1 MFPIVEF
8 CVSNLASG
16 THPVLEALEK
26 DPGLEVVE
34 YGCLGFC
41 TTCAENDYALVDGEV
56 ITGADSDDLLA
67 NIYAFLEEEGMI

>member
-8 CVSNLASG
+8 CMSNLASG

-26 DPGLEVVE
+26 DPNLEVVE

-41 TTCAENDYALVDGEV
+41 TSCAENSYALVDGEV
-56 ITGADSDDLLA
+56 ITGADNDELLA
-67 NIYAFLEEEGMI
+67 NIYSFLEEEGMI